1 MSTRSE
7 VVSLR
12 WRWLATAVFALLL
25 LGGGYILLN
34 PVWPYANRWLG
45 LATAVTLYQ
54 LAWLWHNLDQNRQTE
69 SGRLLPTFGL
79 GNAISIGRGLL
90 LGLLAGFLFSPR
102 PAGSLAWLPALLY
115 TVAALADLVDGYAA
129 RRTNTTTK
137 LGARLDIT
145 LDGQG
150 MLIVIGLAVWYG
162 LLPGWYL
169 LLGLARYAWLAAIR
183 LRERWGWPVYELPPS
198 VHRRTLAGLQ
208 MGFLTVILWP
218 ILPPAGTQIAGWLM
232 GGPLLLS
239 FTRDWLIVIGRVDPT
254 DPTYRRVRA
263 RLYQLFGRWLPFLL
277 RLALAPAVPLWLWL
291 RYGTLV
297 PPDWVTLF
305 TAWGIPGAAMV
316 AGGTAVLTLIATL
329 CLTLGIL
336 TRLATWP
343 LFWALTCDVLTQG
356 LDPANALLLA
366 GGLYLLQFGPG
377 RWPLWAREEAFFLG
391 RAGRVA
397 VKTVVKT
404 AA

>member
-25 LGGGYILLN
+25 LEAGYVLLN
-34 PVWPYANRWLG
+34 PFWPYANRWLG

-54 LAWLWHNLDQNRQTE
+54 LTWLWRNLDQNRQTE
-69 SGRLLPTFGL
+69 SGHLLPTFGW

-90 LGLLAGFLFSPR
+90 LALLAGFLFSPR
-102 PAGSLAWLPALLY
+102 LPGAMAWLPALLY
-115 TVAALADLVDGYAA
+115 TVAALADIIDGYAA
-129 RRTNTTTK
+129 RRTNTTTE

-169 LLGLARYAWLAAIR
+169 LLGLARYGWLVAIR
-183 LRERWGWPVYELPPS
+183 LRERWGCPVHELPAS

-239 FTRDWLIVIGRVDPT
+239 FTRDWLIVIGRIDPT
-254 DPTYRRVRA
+254 DPTYRRVQA

-291 RYGTLV
+291 RYRTLA

-305 TAWGIPGAAMV
+305 TLWGIPGAEMV

-343 LFWALTCDVLTQG
+343 LFWVLTCDVLTQG

-377 RWPLWAREEAFFLG
+377 RWPLWAREEVFFLG

-397 VKTVVKT
+397 VKT